1 MFILVLTTFCL
12 FEDSKFTSASSL
24 QRNQSNLINNNP
36 KKEKRKKEFYATS
49 QYLLFYI
56 KILC

>member
-36 KKEKRKKEFYATS
+36 KKKKEKKNS
-49 QYLLFYI
+49 MLLHSICYFI
-56 KILC
+56 